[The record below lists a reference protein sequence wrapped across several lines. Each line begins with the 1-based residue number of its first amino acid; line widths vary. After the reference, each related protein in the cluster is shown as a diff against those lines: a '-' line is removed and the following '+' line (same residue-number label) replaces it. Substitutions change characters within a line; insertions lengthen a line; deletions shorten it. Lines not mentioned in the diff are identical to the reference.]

1 MIVMK
6 KHWLALLAASSLLAP
21 ATALSEDSAKLLTQA
36 AGSFRIIDQ
45 AMTSAVA
52 GQIDP
57 SAASNGVSVNTSQA
71 ATNMPD
77 EVEMAALYYYAEQKQ
92 DERVAAEA
100 ARLRLKFPQFE
111 MPQDLYLPQS
121 ARGADETVLWQLYDR
136 SDFTGIDAE
145 IIRRKTD
152 APDWQPTADF
162 TDKLSRRKQRVL
174 MTQAAK
180 ENNWTDVIQAG
191 GSIDPATETEVD
203 LLWTL
208 IDAYAHSGMKQPL
221 ADVYRGILLREGDKR
236 LPDAV
241 LVTTLQKA
249 IRDFPAAEVQ
259 AVMQKLAV
267 TPAMQAG
274 LQPVSFDLMRKTVAD
289 FNADEKQTVPL
300 SDDQLAPLK
309 ATDPAKIEDMALLGW
324 YYLKIKQPAV
334 SVEWFTKALAIQAD
348 AANAKGLYLSL
359 AAQNLEEEAY
369 KVAASYLQDL
379 SGDPEFLM
387 NALSLRFAKP
397 DMAEIDEK
405 IVASYSTTIL
415 QTLNADHAEILA
427 WYAYNSKQFEA
438 SSAWF
443 EKAIDWKVAPAR
455 VKGLAL
461 SYLRLEQKPEFT
473 ALQEKYGQ
481 AYPGIWDEIRAAS
494 PPKGRVA
501 ASVIKPRGI
510 IQANYFRNF
519 QAKRYAACI
528 NDLADLRNRGQLSP
542 DAAQIGGWCYLGLG
556 RLAEARAAFADGLAA
571 GGQVQA
577 DAAYG
582 TALTLL
588 RGRLTDDAEAII
600 RAYPLNAERDREI
613 RVEIY
618 FQRAR
623 ASFDRKQY
631 QKTLDALNAR
641 ASLVAEPADLS
652 QLRGWAYYHLG
663 NKQVAKQ
670 VFQRLNDHLSDAGVR
685 RGLVATSQTDT
696 RR

>member
-1 MIVMK
+1 MIIMK
-6 KHWLALLAASSLLAP
+6 KYWVALLAASSLLMP
-21 ATALSEDSAKLLTQA
+21 AMASSEDSARLLTQA
-36 AGSFRIIDQ
+36 AGSFRILDE
-45 AMTSAVA
+45 
-52 GQIDP
+52 
-57 SAASNGVSVNTSQA
+57 AASGGPADVEPSPAGTARA
-71 ATNMPD
+71 ATAVTADNQPD
-77 EVEMAALYYYAEQKQ
+77 EVEMAALYYYAGQKQ

-121 ARGADETVLWQLYDR
+121 ARGADETVLWQLYDK

-145 IIRRKTD
+145 IIRRKTE

-162 TDKLSRRKQRVL
+162 TEKLARRKQRVL
-174 MTQAAK
+174 MTEAAK
-180 ENNWTDVIQAG
+180 DNNWTDIIQAG
-191 GSIDPATETEVD
+191 GSIDPATETEID
-203 LLWTL
+203 LLWML
-208 IDAYAHSGMKQPL
+208 IDAYAQAGMKQPL

-236 LPDAV
+236 LPDAE
-241 LVTTLQKA
+241 LVTTSQKA
-249 IRDFPAAEVQ
+249 IRDFPAADVQ
-259 AVMQKLAV
+259 AAMQKLAV

-274 LQPVSFDLMRKTVAD
+274 LQPVAFDLMRKTVAD
-289 FNADEKQTVPL
+289 FNADEKRTVPL
-300 SDDQLAPLK
+300 TDDQLEPLK
-309 ATDPAKIEDMALLGW
+309 TANPAKIEDMALLGW

-334 SVEWFTKALAIQAD
+334 SAGWFGKALAIQPD
-348 AANAKGLYLSL
+348 APNAKGLYLSL

-369 KVAASYLQDL
+369 KVATTYLQDL

-397 DMAEIDEK
+397 DMAAIDEK

-427 WYAYNSKQFEA
+427 WYAYNSKQYEA
-438 SSAWF
+438 SAAWF
-443 EKAIDWKVAPAR
+443 QKTVDWKAAPAR

-461 SYLRLEQKPEFT
+461 SYLRLSQKAEFA
-473 ALQEKYGQ
+473 ALQEKYGS
-481 AYPGIWDEIRAAS
+481 AYPDIWDEIRVAS

-501 ASVIKPRGI
+501 AAVVKPRGVI
-510 IQANYFRNF
+510 RANYFRNF

-528 NDLADLRNRGQLSP
+528 NDLADLRSRGQLSP

-600 RAYPLNAERDREI
+600 RAYPLSAARDREI

-685 RGLVATSQTDT
+685 AGLVATSQTDT

>member
-1 MIVMK
+1 MK
-6 KHWLALLAASSLLAP
+6 KHWVALLAASSLLMP
-21 ATALSEDSAKLLTQA
+21 ATAFSENSARLLTQA
-36 AGSFRIIDQ
+36 AGSFRILDE
-45 AMTSAVA
+45 ATSGGPADVEPSPAGTARTATAVT
-52 GQIDP
+52 
-57 SAASNGVSVNTSQA
+57 AANQ
-71 ATNMPD
+71 PD
-77 EVEMAALYYYAEQKQ
+77 EVEMAALYYYAGQKQ

-111 MPQDLYLPQS
+111 MPEDLYLPQS
-121 ARGADETVLWQLYDR
+121 ARGADETVLWQLYDK

-145 IIRRKTD
+145 IIRRKTE

-162 TDKLSRRKQRVL
+162 TEKLARRKQRVL
-174 MTQAAK
+174 MTEAAK
-180 ENNWTDVIQAG
+180 DNNWTDIIQAG
-191 GSIDPATETEVD
+191 GGIDPATETEID
-203 LLWTL
+203 LLWML
-208 IDAYAHSGMKQPL
+208 IDAYAQAGMKQPL

-236 LPDAV
+236 LPDAE

-249 IRDFPAAEVQ
+249 IRDFPAADVQ
-259 AVMQKLAV
+259 AAMQKLAV

-274 LQPVSFDLMRKTVAD
+274 LQPVAFDLMRKTVAD
-289 FNADEKQTVPL
+289 FNADEKRTVPL
-300 SDDQLAPLK
+300 TDDQLEPLK
-309 ATDPAKIEDMALLGW
+309 TANPAKIEDMALLGW

-334 SVEWFTKALAIQAD
+334 SAGWFTKALAIQAD
-348 AANAKGLYLSL
+348 ASNAKGLYLSL
-359 AAQNLEEEAY
+359 AAQNLEEDAY
-369 KVAASYLQDL
+369 KVATTYLQDL

-397 DMAEIDEK
+397 DMAAIDEK

-427 WYAYNSKQFEA
+427 WYAYNSKQYEA
-438 SSAWF
+438 SAAWF
-443 EKAIDWKVAPAR
+443 QKTVDWKAAPAR

-461 SYLRLEQKPEFT
+461 SYLRLSQKAEFA
-473 ALQEKYGQ
+473 ALQEKYGS
-481 AYPGIWDEIRAAS
+481 AYPDIWDEIRVAS

-501 ASVIKPRGI
+501 AAVVKPRGI

-528 NDLADLRNRGQLSP
+528 NDLADLRSRGQLSP

-600 RAYPLNAERDREI
+600 RAYPLSAARDREI

-663 NKQVAKQ
+663 NKQIAKQ

-685 RGLVATSQTDT
+685 AGLVATSQTDT

>member
-1 MIVMK
+1 MIMMK
-6 KHWLALLAASSLLAP
+6 KHWVALWAASSLLLP
-21 ATALSEDSAKLLTQA
+21 ATAFSEDSAALLTQA
-36 AGSFRIIDQ
+36 AGSFRLVDE

-52 GQIDP
+52 GQIEP
-57 SAASNGVSVNTSQA
+57 AAGERREQTAGASEA
-71 ATNMPD
+71 AGQPD

-92 DERVAAEA
+92 DDRVAAEA

-111 MPQDLYLPQS
+111 MPQDLFLPQS
-121 ARGADETVLWQLYDR
+121 ARGIDETALWQLYDK

-145 IIRRKTD
+145 IIRRKSET
-152 APDWQPTADF
+152 PDWAPTADF
-162 TDKLSRRKQRVL
+162 TEKLARRKQRVL
-174 MTQAAK
+174 MTEAAAAK
-180 ENNWTDVIQAG
+180 NWTDVIQAG
-191 GSIDPATETEVD
+191 GGIDPATETEVD
-203 LLWTL
+203 LLWSL
-208 IDAYAHSGMKQPL
+208 IDAYSQTGMKQPL

-249 IRDFPAAEVQ
+249 IRDFPASEVQ
-259 AVMQKLAV
+259 AVMRKLAV
-267 TPAMQAG
+267 TPALQAG
-274 LQPVSFDLMRKTVAD
+274 LQPVAFDLLRKTVAD
-289 FNADEKQTVPL
+289 FNADEKQTTPL

-309 ATDPAKIEDMALLGW
+309 AAASPKAEDMALLGW

-334 SVEWFTKALAIQAD
+334 SAQWFGKALEMQPD

-369 KVAASYLQDL
+369 QVAATHLQDL

-397 DMAEIDEK
+397 DMAVIDDR

-427 WYAYNSKQFEA
+427 WYAYNSKQYEA
-438 SSAWF
+438 ASAWF
-443 EKAIDWKVAPAR
+443 QKAVDWKAAPAR

-461 SYLRLEQKPEFT
+461 SYLRLSQKQEFA
-473 ALQEKYGQ
+473 ALQEKYVS
-481 AYPGIWDEIRAAS
+481 AYPDIWTGIKSAS
-494 PPKGRVA
+494 PPKGEKA
-501 ASVIKPRGI
+501 ASVIKPRGA

-519 QAKRYAACI
+519 QAKRYSACI
-528 NDLADLRNRGQLSP
+528 NDLNDLQARGQLSP
-542 DAAQIGGWCYLGLG
+542 DAAQIGGWCYLGLS
-556 RLAEARAAFADGLAA
+556 RLSEARASFAMGLNAN
-571 GGQVQA
+571 GQIRV

-588 RGRLTDDAEAII
+588 RGRLTDDAEAILA
-600 RAYPLNAERDREI
+600 AYPLGAERDREI
-613 RVEIY
+613 RAEIY

-623 ASFDRKQY
+623 ASFDQKQY
-631 QKTLDALNAR
+631 QNTLDALNAR

-663 NKQVAKQ
+663 NKTMAKQ

-685 RGLVATSQTDT
+685 RGLMVTSQWDT

>member
-1 MIVMK
+1 MIIMK
-6 KHWLALLAASSLLAP
+6 KHWIALLAASSLFAP
-21 ATALSEDSAKLLTQA
+21 ETAFSEDSAKLLTQA
-36 AGSFRIIDQ
+36 AGSFRIIDA
-45 AMTSAVA
+45 AMTSAIS
-52 GQIDP
+52 GQAEP
-57 SAASNGVSVNTSQA
+57 ATAKTAESAKASQA
-71 ATNMPD
+71 AANAPD
-77 EVEMAALYYYAEQKQ
+77 DVEMAALYYYAAQKQ
-92 DERVAAEA
+92 DDRVAAEA

-121 ARGADETVLWQLYDR
+121 ARGVDETMLWQLYDR

-145 IIRRKTD
+145 IIRRKSET
-152 APDWQPTADF
+152 PDWQPTADF
-162 TDKLSRRKQRVL
+162 TEKLARRKQRVL
-174 MTQAAK
+174 MTEAAK
-180 ENNWTDVIQAG
+180 NNNWTDVIQAG
-191 GSIDPATETEVD
+191 GSIDPETETEVD

-208 IDAYAHSGMKQPL
+208 IDAYAQTGMKQPL

-249 IRDFPAAEVQ
+249 IRDFPATEVQ

-309 ATDPAKIEDMALLGW
+309 ATDSPKIEDMALLGW

-334 SVEWFTKALAIQAD
+334 SAQWFGKALAIEAD
-348 AANAKGLYLSL
+348 ASNAKGLYLSL

-369 KVAASYLQDL
+369 RVATTYLQDL
-379 SGDPEFLM
+379 SGDPEFLK

-397 DMAEIDEK
+397 DMAVIDEK

-427 WYAYNSKQFEA
+427 WYAYNSKQYEA
-438 SSAWF
+438 SAAWF
-443 EKAIDWKVAPAR
+443 QKAVDWKVAPAR

-461 SYLRLEQKPEFT
+461 SYLRLSQKPEFA

-481 AYPGIWDEIRAAS
+481 AYPDIWDEIRTAS
-494 PPKGRVA
+494 PPKGRAA
-501 ASVIKPRGI
+501 ASVVKPRGI

-528 NDLADLRNRGQLSP
+528 NDLADLRSRGQLSR

-556 RLAEARAAFADGLAA
+556 RLAEARSAFAEGLAA

-588 RGRLTDDAEAII
+588 RGRLTDDAEATI
-600 RAYPLNAERDREI
+600 RAYPLSAEREREI
-613 RVEIY
+613 RAEIY

-670 VFQRLNDHLSDAGVR
+670 VFQRLNEHLSDAGVR
-685 RGLVATSQTDT
+685 RGLVATSWTDT